1 VHSTAS
7 FSILTIKINF
17 KIINEKMFN
26 LLSLKTT
33 FEDVYGSDYSPQ
45 EYTGTEYTERI
56 DVSGN
61 ESVYVHECVFRD
73 ITNNAYGGALY
84 CSDIVQR
91 LLIEQ
96 SSFIS
101 CITSENY
108 GGGIY
113 SRSEQCVL
121 SRICAFNCCSTY
133 NNGISRGQF
142 AYINSNIKNN
152 VNDSSITHTLKRG
165 TYPWYALCL
174 DYGNILCT
182 SVNLTNNECYRYP
195 ALLCYRT
202 SSISYSSIVNNTA
215 NPGYGCIVLSYNSHC
230 IDTCNILNNYQGSN
244 DYEGTIYSSGNLF
257 IKDSCILGNNRRVF
271 YAYSSGKITISNCT
285 IDDDIFTNNRFYG
298 TVTVN
303 KTIERTFI
311 NALSHIATQRCDS
324 YFDSYGTLTVN
335 PCLLCKCS
343 HTLMSCNCNYN
354 FRDFYYYKLHRAFI
368 LN

>member
-1 VHSTAS
+1 MLV
-7 FSILTIKINF
+7 
-17 KIINEKMFN
+17 
-26 LLSLKTT
+26 
-33 FEDVYGSDYSPQ
+33 
-45 EYTGTEYTERI
+45 
-56 DVSGN
+56 
-61 ESVYVHECVFRD
+61 
-73 ITNNAYGGALY
+73 
-84 CSDIVQR
+84 
-91 LLIEQ
+91 EQ

-101 CITSENY
+101 CITSYTY
-108 GGGIY
+108 GGGICSY
-113 SRSEQCVL
+113 SGQCVL
-121 SRICAFNCCSTY
+121 SRICALNCCSTY
-133 NNGISRGQF
+133 NGNSYGQF
-142 AYINSNIKNN
+142 AWINSNIQNN
-152 VNDSSITHTLKRG
+152 VNDSSITHTLKKG
-165 TYPWYALCL
+165 TRPCYALHL
-174 DYGNILCT
+174 HDGNILCT
-182 SVNLTNNECYRYP
+182 SVNLTNNECYWYP

-215 NPGYGCIVLSYNSHC
+215 NPGYGCIWLSSSSHC

-303 KTIERTFI
+303 KTIEKTFNI
-311 NALSHIATQRCDS
+311 SLSHIAYCDLIVKLIVHS
-324 YFDSYGTLTVN
+324 E
-335 PCLLCKCS
+335 CS